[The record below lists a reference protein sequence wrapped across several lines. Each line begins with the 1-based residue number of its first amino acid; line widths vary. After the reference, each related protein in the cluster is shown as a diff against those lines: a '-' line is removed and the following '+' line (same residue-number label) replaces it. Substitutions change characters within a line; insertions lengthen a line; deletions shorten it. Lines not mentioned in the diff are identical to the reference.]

1 MLVENI
7 NEVKQNIFS
16 NEILFSNELI
26 KNSFYKTFN
35 VINSKGNLS
44 KYHYKEIPII
54 ILDISKDF
62 NNKNNIE
69 YCEEKMNILIKETGI
84 LPYTTYIYKQENVRN
99 KDKNSVLESEID
111 YNNIYSLVKELNYI
125 ITNIFNNYNDIILLK
140 SGRYKDYSFVLNML
154 FSINANNNIHY
165 DSIRRKSDYVKTN
178 KDSFLKNDINKIK
191 KLLKS
196 IKKA

>member
-1 MLVENI
+1 
-7 NEVKQNIFS
+7 
-16 NEILFSNELI
+16 
-26 KNSFYKTFN
+26 
-35 VINSKGNLS
+35 
-44 KYHYKEIPII
+44 
-54 ILDISKDF
+54 
-62 NNKNNIE
+62 
-69 YCEEKMNILIKETGI
+69 MNILIKETGI

>member
-1 MLVENI
+1 VLVNSI
-7 NEVKQNIFS
+7 NEVKENIFS
-16 NEILFSNELI
+16 NKLLFSNELI
-26 KNSFYKTFN
+26 QTSFCKTFN
-35 VINSKGNLS
+35 IINSKGNLS
-44 KYHYKEIPII
+44 EFHYKEIPII
-54 ILDISKDF
+54 ILDISKNF
-62 NNKNNIE
+62 NNINN
-69 YCEEKMNILIKETGI
+69 EERISEKYNIFLKETKI
-84 LPYTTYIYKQENVRN
+84 LPYFTYIYKQENVRN